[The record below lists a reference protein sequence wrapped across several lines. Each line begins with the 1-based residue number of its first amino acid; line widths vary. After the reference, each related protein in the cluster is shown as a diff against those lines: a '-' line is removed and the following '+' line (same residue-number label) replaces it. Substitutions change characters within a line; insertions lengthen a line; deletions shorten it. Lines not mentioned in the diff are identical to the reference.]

1 MHTHTDTQ
9 AHTCTHRYKHTSL
22 IHQCKHRAEESIP
35 LPISVEEQQADTGT
49 YEKYVVAP
57 RMFKAVVGERNEILV
72 FWHDPKISL
81 SLFSYLV
88 IALSVLFFCST
99 LCTIFFWSA
108 LFLFFLRFFF
118 RSSLQLL
125 LTSSTFLDK
134 KLRQKSQRVFLCT
147 ATGRLWVFHAFPGD
161 HE

>member
-9 AHTCTHRYKHTSL
+9 ANTCTHTYAHRYKHTIL

-72 FWHDPKISL
+72 L
-81 SLFSYLV
+81 
-88 IALSVLFFCST
+88 
-99 LCTIFFWSA
+99 
-108 LFLFFLRFFF
+108 
-118 RSSLQLL
+118 
-125 LTSSTFLDK
+125 
-134 KLRQKSQRVFLCT
+134 
-147 ATGRLWVFHAFPGD
+147 
-161 HE
+161 